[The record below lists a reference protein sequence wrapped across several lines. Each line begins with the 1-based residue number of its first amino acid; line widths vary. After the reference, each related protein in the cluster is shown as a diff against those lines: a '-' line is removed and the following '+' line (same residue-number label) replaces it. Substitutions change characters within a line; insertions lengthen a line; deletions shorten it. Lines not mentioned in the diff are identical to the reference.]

1 MGKTAIYLGFFCIY
15 SVILLIMGKG
25 SFGGNSTP
33 EEYFICERKV
43 GLRECVCTFTGTWI
57 SAITILSLTGSV
69 YEEGISPLLYSVV
82 PWFLGAFF
90 LALVTKY
97 LYRSK
102 AITVPEMIRLNF
114 GSGTLQAAAGF
125 SLIIVYINY
134 LVTQYK
140 GFGMVA
146 SEMFDIPY
154 PAAVGM
160 VYLFIMYTTIG
171 GYRSVLRTDM
181 FNLILLTVSL
191 SVVCFSCVSQCGG
204 FREMYGKAAMVS
216 GMAHP
221 GMQIPTGPGQM
232 MRFFQG
238 RFTPLTCF
246 SMFWG
251 WGLGLAANPQYI
263 VRLLSAKDSRTAQ
276 RTVLISIGILIYVY
290 FLLVNTGLA
299 MRVLVPVIPERL
311 TTDGIFIRLIN
322 HELYGPW
329 SGFFFLSV
337 IGACISTA
345 NSQLLMVASA
355 VSYDIYGNLGRRRTT
370 PRKVVMLGRL
380 TVVAGGTLAML
391 LTLNPPEFILSFGG
405 DLWGIVAILLFPPL
419 YASVLFPGR
428 ITFGGVRA
436 ALITGSIMIMLLYPL
451 YYTDHLKFHPA
462 MLGVPAAGAAL
473 FLFSARERRA
483 L

>member
-311 TTDGIFIRLIN
+311 PRQFPTIYTGI
-322 HELYGPW
+322 W
-329 SGFFFLSV
+329 
-337 IGACISTA
+337 
-345 NSQLLMVASA
+345 
-355 VSYDIYGNLGRRRTT
+355 
-370 PRKVVMLGRL
+370 
-380 TVVAGGTLAML
+380 AGG
-391 LTLNPPEFILSFGG
+391 
-405 DLWGIVAILLFPPL
+405 
-419 YASVLFPGR
+419 GR
-428 ITFGGVRA
+428 PRGRSSCWDG
-436 ALITGSIMIMLLYPL
+436 
-451 YYTDHLKFHPA
+451 
-462 MLGVPAAGAAL
+462 
-473 FLFSARERRA
+473 
-483 L
+483 

>member
-69 YEEGISPLLYSVV
+69 YEEGLSPLLYSVV

-181 FNLILLTVSL
+181 LNLILLTVSL

-329 SGFFFLSV
+329 SGFFFLSA

-355 VSYDIYGNLGRRRTT
+355 VSYDIYGNLGRRQTT

-391 LTLNPPEFILSFGG
+391 LTLNPPGFILSFGG

-428 ITFGGVRA
+428 ITLGGVRA
-436 ALITGSIMIMLLYPL
+436 ALITGSAMIMLLYPM
-451 YYTDHLKFHPA
+451 YYTDHLRFHPA

-473 FLFSARERRA
+473 FLFSARERRG